1 MSEQLIVKDQRL
13 DHWYKVDNA
22 LILQYGAII
31 GPYGIAVYNVLALHA
46 NHETHEAYPSY
57 QTIAELVGC
66 SRRKV
71 IQTLELLESH
81 NIVRGEGRMKNDGSP
96 NSNVWVLVDKSLW
109 GSGNKS
115 NRLLHEVVND
125 MHYPSE
131 SDALPVVNDMH
142 QGSAGYAPKQESM
155 NKTNNNN
162 TTTTTCNDEFSS
174 CVSVLSQRGLF
185 LDSFTNQ
192 LAQECFDDI
201 DPQGDET
208 KLDWFTYACRESAGQ
223 KPSWKF
229 IEAIIRGVSDSGSLS
244 AHKAN
249 RASPKSRGKAKGV
262 VYGPKT
268 VQDLVKQTAE
278 NGNYQG
284 LF

>member
-155 NKTNNNN
+155 NKTNI
-162 TTTTTCNDEFSS
+162 T
-174 CVSVLSQRGLF
+174 
-185 LDSFTNQ
+185 
-192 LAQECFDDI
+192 
-201 DPQGDET
+201 
-208 KLDWFTYACRESAGQ
+208 RER
-223 KPSWKF
+223 KPSQKKQPKQP
-229 IEAIIRGVSDSGSLS
+229 AKSSLS
-244 AHKAN
+244 ESDRERLNTVSELLCNWCFNFGLDYADDTTLQKIKGAVVQMEKFRPVN
-249 RASPKSRGKAKGV
+249 VGDIRAMRDNWRLPNPPWPSQLFEHYARLKPKNVLPQRKVRPETQAALAAMGG
-262 VYGPKT
+262 
-268 VQDLVKQTAE
+268 
-278 NGNYQG
+278 
-284 LF
+284 